1 MEVGN
6 PITSAAK
13 DTLNSI
19 GQGAKSALAS
29 TLSGGTGGIT
39 KALDTLGKV
48 EMPSLPGL
56 PDINLAGKFDADLG
70 AAASSFRSIT
80 ATFKPLKV
88 GVPQDLGAI
97 AEKIA
102 GDVTAAAE
110 GVTGG
115 DLASLSVNTGLAEN
129 AIAGAKDKV
138 ASLAGSATSLANT
151 GKLATAAKIVS
162 KGASATTAAVA
173 ASGVSN
179 LPGGQKIAGSVVD
192 NAKGVSNA
200 VADGLSSVTDQVGGI
215 AAAAFSGKDPSAGIK
230 DLLGDAGS
238 KLGGLSSK
246 LSGALSP
253 GAAAALVSA
262 LASLTS
268 GGGAVLKLPTVAL
281 NTFGT
286 RESLSGLVDNVL
298 GNPLIPRPNLLGIIP
313 DDALSAF
320 KSLKSLKASLAEKT
334 KTVASEEKKIAGKQ
348 AKYAELL
355 STLPA
360 GSPEIEKA
368 KQEYES
374 AVNSPAYKNAILE
387 AKAVTEAI
395 GKGIEPAVQ
404 VATPS
409 NQFSKLE
416 ELITTTAE
424 NEASNALNNE
434 SNSNA
439 APELTQLVDL
449 TDTFNPIFDDGLNTY
464 SVVTDEEVVIPGG
477 EAVVDNTVDGVVGP
491 PTVPPNIPGGGGGT
505 GGGCVLLDSYIPL
518 VESEIFN
525 GREIK
530 QAYQLREG
538 YAISLNTADEELN
551 TYIGSVVFNVVDL
564 QPCVRIETA
573 QGISLN
579 CSTTA
584 PIFTKD
590 SEFIDAPDLM
600 NKQILCMKDNKE
612 FWDEVVSI
620 ESIGEKFVAVINA
633 GDTAFWAGEQDGSYV
648 LHHKANKFTTD
659 LSITWKKK

>member
-1 MEVGN
+1 MAN
-6 PITSAAK
+6 PITTASK

-80 ATFKPLKV
+80 ATFKPLEV

-633 GDTAFWAGEQDGSYV
+633 GDTAFWAGEQDGSYI
-648 LHHKANKFTTD
+648 LHHNAFKFTTD
-659 LSITWKKK
+659 LSINFHKK

>member
-1 MEVGN
+1 MAN
-6 PITSAAK
+6 PITTASK

-80 ATFKPLKV
+80 ATFKPLEV

-491 PTVPPNIPGGGGGT
+491 PTVPPNIPGGGGGIG

-648 LHHKANKFTTD
+648 LHHNANRFTTD

>member
-1 MEVGN
+1 MAN
-6 PITSAAK
+6 PITTASK

-39 KALDTLGKV
+39 KALDTLGNVK
-48 EMPSLPGL
+48 MPSLPGL

-80 ATFKPLKV
+80 ATFKPLEV

-200 VADGLSSVTDQVGGI
+200 VADGLSSVTATVGGL
-215 AAAAFSGKDPSAGIK
+215 AASAFSGKDPGAGIK
-230 DLLGDAGS
+230 DLLGAAGS
-238 KLGGLSSK
+238 KLGGLTSS
-246 LSGALSP
+246 LSSALSP

-268 GGGAVLKLPTVAL
+268 GGGSSLKLPTVAN

-286 RESLSGLVDNVL
+286 RLSLSSLVSTVL
-298 GNPLIPRPNLLGIIP
+298 GNPKIPRPNLLGEISTG
-313 DDALSAF
+313 ALSAF
-320 KSLKSLKASLAEKT
+320 KSLKSLKATLAEKT
-334 KTVASEEKKIAGKQ
+334 KAVTSEEKKIASKQ
-348 AKYAELL
+348 AKYAEIL
-355 STLPA
+355 SIFPS

-374 AVNSPAYKNAILE
+374 ALNSPAYKNAILE
-387 AKAVTEAI
+387 AKAVTAEI
-395 GKGIEPAVQ
+395 GKGITPAVQ
-404 VATPS
+404 VPKTT
-409 NQFSKLE
+409 NQFSELE

-424 NEASNALNNE
+424 NEASQALNNE

-439 APELTQLVDL
+439 SVELTQLVDL
-449 TDTFNPIFDDGLNTY
+449 TDMFNPILDDGLNTY
-464 SVVTDEEVVIPGG
+464 SVVTQEEVVVPGG
-477 EAVVDNTVDGVVGP
+477 EAVVDNTVEAVTGEDPNPRDDGVGNDR
-491 PTVPPNIPGGGGGT
+491 TIGNSGS
-505 GGGCVLLDSYIPL
+505 GGCPDPNARIDTTPCRWILACDLRVGTTIYTMHELTQEWGYFK
-518 VESEIFN
+518 VESLRRSIQPKLTFIFAN
-525 GREIK
+525 KTQTTVSASHKFFDGKEFVVAGKLTIGDTVVNRDMESIVISDIL
-530 QAYQLREG
+530 AIGEG
-538 YAISLNTADEELN
+538 EVIHIEVKDAR
-551 TYIGSVVFNVVDL
+551 TYIADNMFAHNKNLSADN
-564 QPCVRIETA
+564 
-573 QGISLN
+573 
-579 CSTTA
+579 
-584 PIFTKD
+584 IFRPNLYK
-590 SEFIDAPDLM
+590 L
-600 NKQILCMKDNKE
+600 K
-612 FWDEVVSI
+612 
-620 ESIGEKFVAVINA
+620 
-633 GDTAFWAGEQDGSYV
+633 
-648 LHHKANKFTTD
+648 
-659 LSITWKKK
+659 